1 MDLTSS
7 SSDEETEHEAKQSV
21 STPNTRK
28 RRRSVDNK
36 IERIVKRA
44 KISKQDT
51 SRLYMESSNNSN
63 TLGIHQN
70 GNSRNV
76 TFRTW
81 SCHDTLAWLFAIGFE
96 EYVPIIEKSWI
107 EDDIDGETLPELDHD
122 DLKRMGIKKL
132 LHRKRLLQKIHDFTS

>member
-1 MDLTSS
+1 
-7 SSDEETEHEAKQSV
+7 
-21 STPNTRK
+21 
-28 RRRSVDNK
+28 
-36 IERIVKRA
+36 
-44 KISKQDT
+44 
-51 SRLYMESSNNSN
+51 MESSNTSN